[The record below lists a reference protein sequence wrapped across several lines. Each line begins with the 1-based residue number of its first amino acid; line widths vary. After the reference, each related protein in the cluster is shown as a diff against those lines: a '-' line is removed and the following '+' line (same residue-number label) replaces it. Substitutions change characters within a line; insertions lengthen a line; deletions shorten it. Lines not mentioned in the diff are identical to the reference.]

1 MKRRFVILDRDG
13 TINIHKNY
21 ISDPD
26 EIELIPGAAEGLRLM
41 KKLGLGLI
49 VITNQS
55 AVGRGYFDLTRLD
68 EINQRLIDLLYAE
81 NILLDGIYYC
91 PHTPEDQ
98 CDCRKPKPALVEKA
112 AVELGFNP
120 SASFVIGDNIC
131 DIELGK
137 NIEATTILVRSGYGD
152 SIARNGVITP
162 DFIAVDLVSAAQFI
176 GDFILKEERNYG
188 IAKPG

>member
-188 IAKPG
+188 ITKPG

>member
-131 DIELGK
+131 EIELGK

-152 SIARNGVITP
+152 SIARYGVITP

>member
-152 SIARNGVITP
+152 SIARGGVITP

-188 IAKPG
+188 ITKPG

>member
-1 MKRRFVILDRDG
+1 MKKRFVILDRDG

-68 EINQRLIDLLYAE
+68 EINRRLIDLLYAE

-98 CDCRKPKPALVEKA
+98 CDCRKPRPALVEKA
-112 AVELGFNP
+112 AAELGFNP

-131 DIELGK
+131 DIELGQ

-176 GDFILKEERNYG
+176 GDFIVKEERNYG